1 MEGLLGR
8 LIFRKS
14 NVQKLEKYSKTQLI
28 YGILLLLFG
37 ISIAGVVFLSET
49 KILSVQTIKIALVC
63 FIMAYFA
70 VKRGYNKQMKKYR
83 NDMEEIAKKIP
94 KLEKMVVK
102 SKKKKKNINQKK
114 R

>member
-1 MEGLLGR
+1 MEQLLGR

-37 ISIAGVVFLSET
+37 VSIAGVIFLSEK
-49 KILSVQTIKIALVC
+49 KILSVQTIIIGLVC
-63 FIMAYFA
+63 FIMAYLA

-83 NDMEEIAKKIP
+83 NALNEIEKKLP
-94 KLEKMVVK
+94 QLEKMVVT
-102 SKKKKKNINQKK
+102 SKKKKRKNK
-114 R
+114 